1 MIGSP
6 FRAQA
11 EGPKRLGAFGLE
23 LSARFTQNVAELPSI
38 GIFMSTDT
46 LEQTLLSLPEADRA
60 RLAKLLIRSLDDDLG
75 EDVDEAAIAHEW
87 QVVVRRRADELRSG
101 AVESVSGEQVAAEV
115 RRLLR

>member
-1 MIGSP
+1 MWLNYLDWFSM
-6 FRAQA
+6 
-11 EGPKRLGAFGLE
+11 
-23 LSARFTQNVAELPSI
+23 T
-38 GIFMSTDT
+38 TDT
-46 LEQTLLSLPEADRA
+46 LEQTLLTLPEADRA

-87 QVVVRRRADELRSG
+87 QVVAQRRADELRSG